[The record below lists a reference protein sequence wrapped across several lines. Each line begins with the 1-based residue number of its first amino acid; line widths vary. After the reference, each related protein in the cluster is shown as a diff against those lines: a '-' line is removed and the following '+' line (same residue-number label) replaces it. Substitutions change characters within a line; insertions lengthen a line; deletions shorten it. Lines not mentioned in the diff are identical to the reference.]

1 MSEAL
6 AGSSTSVLRPGTQRP
21 GRPRPSVRPRPTQ
34 LGTRYLAFVSA
45 AAVVLGLSFKSE
57 LLTPNQVWMAT
68 AGLGLF
74 VSLGLLFLHAR
85 NRTPGWL
92 SLDYYISPILAVV
105 AAGAL
110 SLLAPDWRLHA
121 LAMVAMGVVIYASSY
136 VDLCRGIGRERPL
149 HRFLRDSS
157 TFIALLAL
165 FYIVLQSELLNVYK
179 FAWIFAVALLSG
191 YRSFRF
197 ATQREGLP
205 LLAGFLT
212 AGTVAFAAFGMITY
226 LNQSTPY
233 VAVVLAFVW
242 YAYQGFLVHALDN
255 TLTRRVAF
263 EYGLFGVIAIY
274 FVALAQVTR

>member
-6 AGSSTSVLRPGTQRP
+6 AGSSTSLERPGTERAR
-21 GRPRPSVRPRPTQ
+21 RPRITPRPRPTQ

-45 AAVVLGLSFKSE
+45 AAVFLGLGLKSE
-57 LLTPNQVWMAT
+57 LLAPSQVWLAT
-68 AGLGLF
+68 GGLALFTTLGL
-74 VSLGLLFLHAR
+74 VFLHAR
-85 NRTPGWL
+85 NHTPGWL
-92 SLDYYISPILAVV
+92 SLDYYICPVMAVI
-105 AAGAL
+105 AAGAV

-121 LAMVAMGVVIYASSY
+121 IAMVGMGAVIYASSY
-136 VDLCRGIGRERPL
+136 VDLCRGIGRVRPL

-165 FYIVLQSELLNVYK
+165 FYIVLQSELLNVVK
-179 FAWIFAVALLSG
+179 FIWIFAIALLSG

-226 LNQSTPY
+226 LNQGIPY
-233 VAVVLAFVW
+233 VAVVLAFIW

-263 EYGLFGVIAIY
+263 EYGLFGIIAIY

>member
-6 AGSSTSVLRPGTQRP
+6 AGSSTSLLRETTERT
-21 GRPRPSVRPRPTQ
+21 GRPRITPRARPTQ
-34 LGTRYLAFVSA
+34 LGTRYLAFLSA
-45 AAVVLGLSFKSE
+45 AAVFLGLSFKSE
-57 LLTPNQVWMAT
+57 LLAPGQVWLAT
-68 AGLGLF
+68 AGLGAF
-74 VSLGLLFLHAR
+74 TSVGLLFLHAR
-85 NRTPGWL
+85 NHTPGWL
-92 SLDYYISPILAVV
+92 SLDYYISPALAVA

-121 LAMVAMGVVIYASSY
+121 LAMVAMGAVIYASSY
-136 VDLCRGIGRERPL
+136 VDLCRGIGRVRPL
-149 HRFLRDSS
+149 HRFLRDST
-157 TFIALLAL
+157 TFVALLAL

-179 FAWIFAVALLSG
+179 FAWIFVVALLSG

-212 AGTVAFAAFGMITY
+212 AGTVAFAAFGMVTY
-226 LNQSTPY
+226 LNQGIPY

-263 EYGLFGVIAIY
+263 EYGLFGVIAVY